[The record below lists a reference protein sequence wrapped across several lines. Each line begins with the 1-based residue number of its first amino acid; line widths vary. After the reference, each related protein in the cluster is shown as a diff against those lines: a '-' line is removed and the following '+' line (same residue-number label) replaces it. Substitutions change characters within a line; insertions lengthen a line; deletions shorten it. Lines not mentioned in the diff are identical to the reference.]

1 MTLANASRTSSRV
14 RLAPIVAIAATLVLS
29 ACAGTSL
36 FDDLDR
42 ATPTG
47 SAFAQALF
55 KDYSILARSFG
66 DAGESAAATFDSGGA
81 SSGDD
86 TPTINDVGGLAN
98 AFAQKALDASKGEEV
113 LPEAAPEDN
122 DAADTARVR
131 LLQSLDQGRTK
142 FPIDAALA
150 QAQYDCWVLNTAV
163 DSQKAAAAKCKAGF
177 ETAISRL
184 EHELNPTATTV
195 TTTTTTTVSTANYQ
209 VYFDWNA
216 WNLTAENLSVL
227 QQAINNARS
236 GGQSHITVVGH
247 TDTSGSAEYN
257 QQLSVKRANVVE
269 EALVDMGAR
278 REAVQTSGVGESDL
292 AVQTADGVKEAKNR
306 RTVITLIP

>member
-1 MTLANASRTSSRV
+1 MTLAQRTRPSSRFHF
-14 RLAPIVAIAATLVLS
+14 APAIAIVAALVLS

-47 SAFAQALF
+47 SPFAQALF

-66 DAGESAAATFDSGGA
+66 DAGESTAATFDSSAG
-81 SSGDD
+81 SLEDNS
-86 TPTINDVGGLAN
+86 PINDVGGLAN

-113 LPEAAPEDN
+113 LPESAPEDN
-122 DAADTARVR
+122 DVADAARVR
-131 LLQSLDQGRTK
+131 LLQSLDLGRVK
-142 FPIDAALA
+142 FPVDAALA
-150 QAQYDCWVLNTAV
+150 QAQYDCWVMNDRV
-163 DSQKAAAAKCKAGF
+163 DSQKAAAEKCKAGF
-177 ETAISRL
+177 DAAISRL
-184 EHELNPTATTV
+184 EHQLNPTVTTV
-195 TTTTTTTVSTANYQ
+195 TTTTTTTSSTASYQ

-216 WNLTAENLSVL
+216 WNLTAENLTVL
-227 QQAINNARS
+227 QQAINNARN

-278 REAVQTSGVGESDL
+278 REAIQVSGVGESDL
-292 AVQTADGVKEAKNR
+292 QVQTGDGVKEAKNR
-306 RTVITLIP
+306 RTVITIIP